1 MKKKLQRIVC
11 FLLLIIGVTGC
22 SKSKEPSLLEEQYK
36 EKYVQDMEV
45 VLEAGENVVYT
56 GMVAGTEQM
65 FCLVREQSG
74 ADILWKVR
82 ISNIS
87 EGDTSVTV
95 RILKSALF
103 ETGREPEEMIVD
115 ETGTIYMRFYE
126 EEKYVWKILSP
137 EDVITR
143 AISEVTEA
151 DVALTALADGSVG
164 LLHFYWQSGAPLDS
178 ANVADLYTL
187 DKQGQEKLL
196 LSGEAGA
203 LFMTMQDE
211 EWLVYANGE
220 GVYKKSLI
228 NGEKSLLYLWSLHG
242 ISFPEIRGIQVD
254 ESGRVGI
261 LMKKDEKLTYI
272 RLSPPE
278 VAGKPVPT
286 PQLDGEPVQITFLG
300 NPYTDYRELIVE
312 FQKQY
317 PQYTVMKV
325 SYPDEARLLTE
336 LMAGK
341 GPVLL
346 DTSNIDFKE
355 NIEYWECLEEE
366 LEDSSLKEELLEKV
380 QLAGQI
386 EGRQYGIVSS
396 WQLFTFATMYQD
408 VENWNYEEFIDYIK
422 SKPQLESIYSEQS
435 PAYFIERYF
444 FRDLN
449 NCLFIN
455 VKEKKVNIDTPQFRE
470 LLELAERLAR
480 PLDEPILGAENTEKV
495 ISGTRLGLDLYILQP
510 GSLAWDL
517 EEFKGMNIIGFPG
530 AKGSEHY
537 INGGWPVVIRETAS
551 IKEKEA
557 AFTFMEFLLSYEGQ
571 KIFLESEYEI
581 SVRKD
586 VLEEQ
591 LQEQPTVPI
600 VEDGWLVGY
609 EEPEVSI
616 DVWNAEFMKLYEKLQ
631 PYYTFPEELEDIIE
645 EELKAYFND
654 NRTLEETTSILQ
666 NRVQLWLDENL

>member
-1 MKKKLQRIVC
+1 MKKKLQRILC
-11 FLLLIIGVTGC
+11 FLLLMMGLTGC
-22 SKSKEPSLLEEQYK
+22 DKEQTLLEDQYK
-36 EKYVQDMEV
+36 EKYIQDMEV

-56 GMVAGTEQM
+56 GMVAGSEQM
-65 FCLVREQSG
+65 FWLVREQNG

-82 ISNIS
+82 ICDIS
-87 EGDTSVTV
+87 DGDVTSTV
-95 RILKSALF
+95 RLLKSALF
-103 ETGREPEEMIVD
+103 EEGREPEDMIVD
-115 ETGTIYMRFYE
+115 EAGTIYMRFYE
-126 EEKYVWKILSP
+126 EEKYVWKLLSP

-143 AISEVTEA
+143 AMSEVTEA
-151 DVALTALADGSVG
+151 DVALTTIADGGVG

-220 GVYKKSLI
+220 GVYKKSMVS
-228 NGEKSLLYLWSLHG
+228 GEKNLLYLWSLHG
-242 ISFPEIRGIQVD
+242 ISFPEIRGMQVD

-261 LMKKDEKLTYI
+261 LMEKDEKLTYI

-278 VAGKPVPT
+278 VAGEPVPT
-286 PQLDGEPVQITFLG
+286 PKLDAEPVQITFLG

-341 GPVLL
+341 GPVLI
-346 DTSNIDFKE
+346 DTYNIDFKE
-355 NIEYWECLEEE
+355 NIEYWECMDEE
-366 LEDSSLKEELLEKV
+366 LEENSLKEGLLEKV

-386 EGRQYGIVSS
+386 EGKQYGMVSS

-449 NCLFIN
+449 NCPFIN
-455 VKEKKVNIDTPQFRE
+455 AKEKQVDIDTPQFRE
-470 LLELAERLAR
+470 LLELTERLAR
-480 PLDEPILGAENTEKV
+480 PLDEPIRGEENTEKV
-495 ISGTRLGLDLYILQP
+495 ILGTRLGLDLYILQP
-510 GSLAWDL
+510 STLAWDL
-517 EEFKGMNIIGFPG
+517 DEFRGMNIIGFPG
-530 AKGSEHY
+530 ANGSEHY
-537 INGGWPVVIRETAS
+537 INGGYPVVIRETAS

-557 AFTFMEFLLSYEGQ
+557 AFAFLEFLLSYEGQ
-571 KIFLESEYEI
+571 RIILEGECEI

-591 LQEQPTVPI
+591 LQEQPTAPI
-600 VEDGWLVGY
+600 VEDGWQVGY
-609 EEPEVSI
+609 EEPEVSKEE
-616 DVWNAEFMKLYEKLQ
+616 WNAEFMKIYEKLQ
-631 PYYTFPEELEDIIE
+631 PYYTFPKELADIIE
-645 EELKAYFND
+645 EELNAYFNH
-654 NRTLEETTSILQ
+654 NRALEETTSILQ